1 MGAWNAS
8 CPGKPA
14 ATVCMA
20 DPAEMLKPWK
30 LNSLFFHIVGW
41 HAAALV
47 CGVAGNALVLAAS
60 RRSATSLFLA
70 SLAAADLLLLLLH
83 APLDL
88 LQYFVASWDA
98 AGAVCRAAEYAA
110 SLSAAAS
117 VLNLA
122 AVTIERFLVI
132 VFPMKSRSYCTLHN
146 CRRAVLAIW
155 LLAPLLTVPVLLTKG
170 TYAMLYTNMI
180 VNVTIHH
187 CADTVGGLSLA
198 VYQLVLLFG
207 APGVLML
214 FCYSCVIVELWKS
227 TRSMQVLTNSIS
239 TNRISSRQE
248 NTLTASQSS
257 RHTVTRRRNR
267 ADTARATRKQ
277 VIKML
282 ILVVVLFLLCWGP
295 RIIMNMLTKIGL
307 QSFTPTEYT
316 MRVVFNILPVIHACF
331 NPVIYSFMSKNFRR
345 SLKRQFETLGCR
357 RNLSRHRSSS
367 FRSSRLHHGTITQQT
382 SIRPRYTLSSSSSTY
397 NADVTRHTEMENTD
411 SVNSTVV

>member
-1 MGAWNAS
+1 
-8 CPGKPA
+8 
-14 ATVCMA
+14 
-20 DPAEMLKPWK
+20 
-30 LNSLFFHIVGW
+30 
-41 HAAALV
+41 
-47 CGVAGNALVLAAS
+47 
-60 RRSATSLFLA
+60 
-70 SLAAADLLLLLLH
+70 
-83 APLDL
+83 
-88 LQYFVASWDA
+88 
-98 AGAVCRAAEYAA
+98 
-110 SLSAAAS
+110 
-117 VLNLA
+117 
-122 AVTIERFLVI
+122 
-132 VFPMKSRSYCTLHN
+132 
-146 CRRAVLAIW
+146 
-155 LLAPLLTVPVLLTKG
+155 
-170 TYAMLYTNMI
+170 
-180 VNVTIHH
+180 
-187 CADTVGGLSLA
+187 
-198 VYQLVLLFG
+198 
-207 APGVLML
+207 ML

-397 NADVTRHTEMENTD
+397 NADVMRHTEMENTD